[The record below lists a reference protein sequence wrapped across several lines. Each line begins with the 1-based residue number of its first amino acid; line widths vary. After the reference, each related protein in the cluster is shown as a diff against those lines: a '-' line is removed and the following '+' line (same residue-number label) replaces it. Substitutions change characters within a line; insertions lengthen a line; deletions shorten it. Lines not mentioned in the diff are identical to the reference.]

1 MELLQQPEDRG
12 YPVEYLLSRIRGRRS
27 RLITDW
33 RRLAFDISPFDHLAS
48 GKDGSV
54 LKDKSPESIWR
65 NLVREYR
72 WAYVQMNGHLRELFS
87 PFFLYSELKTLF
99 ICLRHVNDKKAGRV
113 DELLSVSLLSNAVKD
128 VLVTSVDIPFAIAG
142 IERIFS
148 AYSIKFAGLREVS
161 LSEGLRG
168 VEQRLTNTY
177 LTMIM
182 QERLHPLMRMLFK
195 RLIDSRNLMSTYK
208 YLRLDLKA
216 LPSFVEGGNVSQE
229 QFTEITAQK
238 DLFGLAS
245 LVRKVTGSIVET
257 IDPLQVEIALYK
269 GITRFLKRTG
279 QDPLGAGLIL
289 DYLWRCSIEAMN
301 LSILFYSRDLERDAV
316 TAEMVQ

>member
-1 MELLQQPEDRG
+1 MELLQHPEDRG

-48 GKDGSV
+48 GKYGRV
-54 LKDKSPESIWR
+54 LKDKYPEGIWR

-72 WAYVQMNGHLRELFS
+72 WAYVQMNGHLREIFS

-128 VLVTSVDIPFAIAG
+128 VLLTSVDVPSAIAG
-142 IERIFS
+142 IERNFT
-148 AYSIKFAGLREVS
+148 AYSMNFAGLREVF
-161 LSEGLRG
+161 EGDGLRG

-177 LTMIM
+177 LTMMM
-182 QERLHPLMRMLFK
+182 QERLQPLMKMLFM
-195 RLIDSRNLMSTYK
+195 RLIDSRNIMSIYK
-208 YLRLDLKA
+208 FLRLDSKA
-216 LPSFVEGGNVSQE
+216 LPSFIEGGNVPTE
-229 QFTEITAQK
+229 RHKEITDQM
-238 DLFGLAS
+238 DLLGLAS
-245 LVRKVTGSIVET
+245 LVREVTGIIVET
-257 IDPLQVEIALYK
+257 IDPMQVEIALYK
-269 GITRFLKRTG
+269 GITRFLKREG
-279 QDPLGAGLIL
+279 RDPLGAGLIL

-301 LSILFYSRDLERDAV
+301 LSLLFYSRDLERDAV
-316 TAEMVQ
+316 TAELVQ